1 MTNSSGKASNFVGC
15 ARPRTRGSV
24 PSPRPVTPE
33 EFLGS
38 PYFVAEAL
46 KAFERGIRKAV
57 AEDEAR
63 KKSAPAPR

>member
-15 ARPRTRGSV
+15 ARPRIRGDGTD
-24 PSPRPVTPE
+24 PRPVTPE

-38 PYFVAEAL
+38 PYFIAAAL
-46 KAFERGIRKAV
+46 KAFERGILKAV

-63 KKSAPAPR
+63 KKSAPVPR